1 MAPTRKI
8 ATFRLDDHLLEGL
21 RIVLERDGVP
31 PSEQVRRAIAMW
43 LDAKGVTVK
52 KPERRRAGTRKRP

>member
-8 ATFRLDDHLLEGL
+8 ATFRLDEQLLEGL
-21 RIVLERDGVP
+21 KLIQERDGVP

-43 LDAKGVTVK
+43 LETKGVSVK
-52 KPERRRAGTRKRP
+52 KSERKRPGSRKRS